1 MNLHRVGVLL
11 LGLAAAVLFSPAIFA
26 KDQVTGKIKITV
38 VPKQAYTFVDGK
50 AIGHGDQTIKVD
62 VGAHHLLIANYGYKF
77 VEQDVSVDSRQTV
90 PVSITLEPSGDPV
103 PGPHGRIQIE
113 IGSNLEASKFHGPTE
128 AAVLLNGKSPKYFVG
143 HLDEFNHDI
152 IWHQELLVPPGTHQ
166 VTVTRYGHE
175 LWSGPV
181 TVAADQRVILTVA
194 DGKQKIKPWTR
205 GSEKF
210 TPPTQRFKA
219 GIASATV
226 IVAPVSG
233 SVTATPA
240 KINCNQPTQLAW
252 VSKDTVDADMS
263 GMSPVPTSGERT
275 VSPHQTTT
283 YQLTASGPGGTV
295 TPSATV
301 EVNPVVESSLTASP
315 MEISYRRIG
324 DKVLEQGSTTLN
336 WTSSNADTLSL
347 DPLGTVAASGSKSI
361 PLVPTQTTN
370 GPVDEEFKY
379 TLSASNACGGT
390 ETKTVAVRL
399 KGSVEPI
406 PAVPLQSV
414 FFPTAYPTK
423 QDPALGLV
431 RSQQEALGTLAAGF
445 KKYLEYDP
453 DAKLTLSGYADE
465 RGGEKYNDTLSDRR
479 VERVKD
485 FLVSQGITPE
495 KIETSSYGE
504 KNQLDK
510 AAVADL
516 QSRNPN
522 KPEEKR
528 EKNKQATW
536 LAYNRR
542 VDIVLVPTNA
552 QSERFYPNGAPDSL
566 VIWQKPKPPLKTV
579 EANN

>member
-579 EANN
+579 EDNN